1 MSTGSVGKLS
11 SDTKDENAPEAEE
24 VLIEEPLDITAEV
37 PKFEDLLPEQ
47 LQPYWQLVEKYPA
60 LEAGIIIALFLVL
73 AYLVRMFSVSII
85 SKLASRTKSNLDDQI
100 IDALKPPI
108 FKSIVAFGIIIG
120 CRSAG
125 YVEDW
130 AQYIAPVVLTWV
142 VLSLTRSALKLS
154 STIISALSRDPKRFQ
169 TIDVR
174 TEPLLI
180 IVSKIVIL
188 IICAYVVL
196 IIWGINPVGLLASAG
211 IVGIAVG
218 FAAKDTLA
226 NLFSGVFILA
236 DRPYKLGDYVNLD
249 GGERGKV
256 THIGIRSTRILT
268 RDDIE
273 ITVPNGVIG
282 NAKVINESGGLQH
295 RIRIRLNVQCAYE
308 ADLEEVI
315 EVLIKVAKAQEKL
328 CKHPTPIVRVVGF
341 GESGIDLQLR
351 GWIDEPQDRGVTQH
365 LLFMEIHRAFKEHN
379 LEIPYPKRDLNITDN
394 AS

>member
-1 MSTGSVGKLS
+1 MSADSNETKSNGGK
-11 SDTKDENAPEAEE
+11 EE
-24 VLIEEPLDITAEV
+24 EILVEEPIDIGSEV
-37 PKFEDLLPEQ
+37 PAFSELLPEQ
-47 LQPYWQLVEKYPA
+47 VQPYWQLVEKYPV
-60 LEAGIIIALFLVL
+60 LEAASIIAIFLVL
-73 AYLVRMFSVSII
+73 AYFVRHFAVSLI
-85 SKLASRTKSNLDDQI
+85 SKLASRTKSNLDDKI
-100 IDALKPPI
+100 IDGLKPPI

-120 CRSAG
+120 TRSAG
-125 YVEDW
+125 FVDGS

-142 VLSLTRSALKLS
+142 VLSITRAALKLS
-154 STIISALSRDPKRFQ
+154 SIIISAMSRDTKRFQ

-188 IICAYVVL
+188 IICAYIAL
-196 IIWGINPVGLLASAG
+196 LIWGINPVGLLASAG

-226 NLFSGVFILA
+226 NLFSGMFILA
-236 DRPYKLGDYVNLD
+236 DQPYKLGDYVNLD

-273 ITVPNGVIG
+273 VTVPNGVIG
-282 NAKVINESGGLQH
+282 NAKVVNESGGLRH
-295 RIRIRLNVQCAYE
+295 RIRIRVNVQCAYE

-315 EVLIKVAKAQEKL
+315 DVLVKIAEGQDKI
-328 CKHPTPIVRVVGF
+328 CKHPAPIVRVIGF

-351 GWIDEPQDRGVTQH
+351 GWIDEPQDRGATQH
-365 LLFMEIHRAFKEHN
+365 ALYMEIHKTFREHN
-379 LEIPYPKRDLNITDN
+379 LEIPYPKRDINIIGN
-394 AS
+394 A

>member
-1 MSTGSVGKLS
+1 MSTGSVSKLN
-11 SDTKDENAPEAEE
+11 SDAKDKSASEAQE
-24 VLIEEPLDITAEV
+24 VLVEERLDIASEV
-37 PKFEDLLPEQ
+37 PTFENLLPEQ

-60 LEAGIIIALFLVL
+60 LEAGIIFTLFLVL
-73 AYLVRMFSVSII
+73 AYLVRLFAVSII
-85 SKLASRTKSNLDDQI
+85 SKLASHTKNNLDDQI
-100 IDALKPPI
+100 VDALKPPI
-108 FKSIVAFGIIIG
+108 FKIIVAFGIIIAS
-120 CRSAG
+120 RSAG
-125 YVEDW
+125 YVEGW
-130 AQYIAPVVLTWV
+130 AQYIAPIVLTWV
-142 VLSLTRSALKLS
+142 VLSLTRAALKLS
-154 STIISALSRDPKRFQ
+154 STIISALSRDPNRFH

-188 IICAYVVL
+188 IICAYMVL
-196 IIWGINPVGLLASAG
+196 VIWGINPVGLLASAG

-308 ADLEEVI
+308 ADLEEVF
-315 EVLIKVAKAQEKL
+315 EVLIKVAKGQEKL

-351 GWIDEPQDRGVTQH
+351 GWIDEPQDRGLTQH
-365 LLFMEIHRAFKEHN
+365 LLYMEIHRAFKEHN
-379 LEIPYPKRDLNITDN
+379 LEIPYPKRDLNITGN